1 VWSLLRTELFRLPP
15 RRAWPKVI
23 AESGLPEAVGGRIHE
38 IVRRTGLWD
47 RERVEVARELIAHAL
62 DASARG
68 VDDGAIVAGL
78 GEPRAVALLIRRAV
92 RRKRSWLWHARV
104 LTERAIAGVVGVAVL
119 AAGLVAART
128 WLGDPRPTRNFLAE
142 LNAPIEALA
151 EDERAWAL
159 YKEAF
164 AVIGA
169 RQEDARQAMQ
179 DRAQESEGRP
189 LPPGGAAIRA
199 TTAGVDLLPSIDPA
213 HPDYPALLALLDG
226 LRGSLDLARAGAARP
241 AVGMRLSTALEE
253 WHDQG
258 PGWIPEPLPAPEDLA
273 EQELLV
279 GVLLPHLGPM
289 RTLGRWLCFDAL
301 VALRAGD
308 GARAA
313 ESIGA
318 TLGLGRQAGAEPFL
332 ISGLVGQ
339 ALDALAA
346 ETLGRGLREFPG
358 AFSDADLIGLAHE
371 FGAARGR
378 WSSWSF
384 ESETWLFEDFL
395 QRAFTDNGRGD
406 GHITDEGL
414 RLFGGIA
421 SGWQDDPA
429 AFSFEM
435 VGQALVLA
443 SRRELREAHARIIS
457 LAESDLRAGYAP
469 IRSAALRVMESI
481 EAQRAMP
488 GFELMEPLTPAF
500 EKTIW
505 STNRLRARL
514 DGVQAAVALELHRR
528 ETGAWAGSLAELAP
542 RYLPTVPEDPFVA
555 GPLRV
560 AVGEGGVVVY
570 SVGPD
575 RDDDGGAAGG
585 VGSARSDSFF
595 VPAEGMAPDG
605 DWVLFPPG

>member
-1 VWSLLRTELFRLPP
+1 VWAVLHTEVFRFSP
-15 RRAWPKVI
+15 RRTWPAVI
-23 AESGLPEAVGGRIHE
+23 AESGLPEEVGGRIHE
-38 IVRRTGLWD
+38 IVGRTGLWN
-47 RERVEVARELIAHAL
+47 RERVEVARELVAHAL

-68 VDDGAIVAGL
+68 VDDEAIAAGL
-78 GEPRAVALLIRRAV
+78 GEPRAVARLIRRAV
-92 RRKRSWLWHARV
+92 RRKRPWLWHARV
-104 LTERAIAGVVGVAVL
+104 MTERAIAGVVGVAVL

-142 LNAPIEALA
+142 LNAPVEALA
-151 EDERAWAL
+151 EDDRAWPL

-169 RQEDARQAMQ
+169 RLEDARRAMQ
-179 DRAQESEGRP
+179 DRAWESERRP

-199 TTAGVDLLPSIDPA
+199 TTAGTDLLPSIDPA
-213 HPDYPALLALLDG
+213 HPDYPALLELLDG
-226 LRGSLDLARAGAARP
+226 FRGSLDLARAGAARP
-241 AVGMRLSTALEE
+241 AVGMRLSTAWEE
-253 WHDQG
+253 WNDQR
-258 PGWIPEPLPAPEDLA
+258 PGWIPEPLPAPEDPA

-358 AFSDADLIGLAHE
+358 AFDDGTLIELAHE

-378 WSSWSF
+378 WSGWSF
-384 ESETWLFEDFL
+384 ESESWMFEDFL
-395 QRAFTDNGRGD
+395 QRAFTDDGRGD

-414 RLFGGIA
+414 RLLR
-421 SGWQDDPA
+421 D
-429 AFSFEM
+429 FESLTGENAIEETATGFARM
-435 VGQALVLA
+435 MTLA
-443 SRRELREAHARIIS
+443 SRRELHEKNETLGALARADLAGGYEVVRSGEAASGAWARG
-457 LAESDLRAGYAP
+457 LEQRPELAP
-469 IRSAALRVMESI
+469 IAIIAPHYERVV
-481 EAQRAMP
+481 
-488 GFELMEPLTPAF
+488 
-500 EKTIW
+500 W

-528 ETGAWAGSLAELAP
+528 ETGAWAGSLSALAP

-560 AVGEGGVVVY
+560 TVGEGGVVVY

-585 VGSARSDSFF
+585 VDSARSESFF
-595 VPAEGMAPDG
+595 QPAGGMAPDG